1 MPFFRYGNLRRAISW
16 LGMTL
21 GFGAHVTVG
30 DSADKRDSGRGTSCR
45 DPEEDIWRHQPVR
58 DRPQRGSAMIAAVS
72 LSLSLLMI
80 GSTVALSYLPVVTR
94 DAADRNAASEQSL
107 RMSIEQEVREELLQ
121 ARRAREAVELANEEI
136 RAQLARLQ
144 HEIEVAREVAAKERG
159 LRLATER
166 EHANAVA
173 LLTGSTR
180 QMELAKIAARE
191 AHDLAAKERR
201 LRLAA
206 ERSSKKAAQ
215 RRIKGAHEAKQRAL
229 LARPSSHFTSS
240 W

>member
-1 MPFFRYGNLRRAISW
+1 MPFLRYGNLRGAISW
-16 LGMTL
+16 LGTTL
-21 GFGAHVTVG
+21 GFSAPVTVG
-30 DSADKRDSGRGTSCR
+30 DSADERDSGRGYSCR
-45 DPEEDIWRHQPVR
+45 DPEDDIWRHQPVR
-58 DRPQRGSAMIAAVS
+58 DRPQRGSAMIAALS

-80 GSTVALSYLPVVTR
+80 GSTVALSYLHVVTR
-94 DAADRNAASEQSL
+94 DAAERNAASEQAL
-107 RMSIEQEVREELLQ
+107 RTSIEQEVREELLH

-144 HEIEVAREVAAKERG
+144 HEIEAAREVAAKERG

-166 EHANAVA
+166 KHANAVA
-173 LLTGSTR
+173 LLAVSTR
-180 QMELAKIAARE
+180 QKELTEIAARQ
-191 AHDLAAKERR
+191 ARDLAAKERR

-215 RRIKGAHEAKQRAL
+215 RRTRVSREAKQRAL
-229 LARPSSHFTSS
+229 LARPGSHFTSS